1 VAVAL
6 DWGGGNMREG
16 QPLPYGVGYLLLPK
30 TTRYFENAP
39 PQKKVKNPP
48 WKTKGDFLPLI
59 C

>member
-39 PQKKVKNPP
+39 PKKKSKIPLGKP
-48 WKTKGDFLPLI
+48 KGIFYR
-59 C
+59 